1 VAEEKKK
8 IVKENLAVAMSDLEL
23 FEMVTPVGGLTQE
36 ELEADRQ
43 LVLTIS
49 IVVPI
54 FFSLIGLVGLVGN
67 VLVVLT
73 ILFNHQM
80 RNTTN
85 LLILN
90 LSIADLLFICF
101 CIPFTAVD
109 YSFGNWPFGEAWCK
123 LVQFLTYSTAY
134 ISIYT
139 LVLMSLDRFL
149 AVCYPVSRMRNERN
163 TVISIV
169 IIWIG
174 VLLVNVP
181 ALYAHGL
188 NVDETDGSS
197 KCGFNTDNETLSW
210 SSFHIMMF
218 ISSYLLPLILIS
230 GLYLFMLMRLWRS
243 NLTQSKESR
252 RGKRRVTRLVIVVVA
267 CFAILWLPIQMILV
281 LKSLDLYQSDTHLTI
296 ALQIISQV
304 LAYATCAT
312 NPLLYAFLSENFRKS
327 FRKVS
332 RVVLLFKPP
341 HSPPLPST
349 PPLPPTL
356 RSQSECLISEV

>member
-1 VAEEKKK
+1 
-8 IVKENLAVAMSDLEL
+8 MSDSDF
-23 FEMVTPVGGLTQE
+23 FEAVTPMDGLTPE

-90 LSIADLLFICF
+90 LSVADLLFICF

-149 AVCYPVSRMRNERN
+149 AVCYPVSRLRNERN
-163 TVISIV
+163 TAISIV
-169 IIWIG
+169 VIWAG
-174 VLLVNVP
+174 VLFVNLP

-188 NVDETDGSS
+188 NVDEEDGSS
-197 KCGFNTDNETLSW
+197 RCGFNPHNGTLSW
-210 SSFHIMMF
+210 SSFHILMF

-243 NLTQSKESR
+243 SLTQSKESR

-267 CFAILWLPIQMILV
+267 CFAILWLPIQTILL
-281 LKSLDLYQSDTHLTI
+281 LKSLDLYQTNSHLTI
-296 ALQIISQV
+296 AMQIISQV

-332 RVVLLFKPP
+332 SCRASRLSPSQPP
-341 HSPPLPST
+341 PPLHST
-349 PPLPPTL
+349 SPLPPPSPPHQRVL
-356 RSQSECLISEV
+356 N